1 MKKIAIIGGHGQVGQ
16 IIVKQL
22 IKQGRKNLVI
32 MGRNQEKMKKFTDSL
47 PISVEHRIIDLT
59 KPVDP
64 TLIADLQMVIV
75 CLDQTD
81 TLFIEQCQ
89 QLGIDYLDITANST
103 FLTNVYQLPDPT
115 HSRTLVGIGLAPGI
129 TNLAVANYLK
139 KSSRAT
145 TIDID
150 ILLGMGDQ
158 HGKAAVEWTFSQLNQ
173 TYQHPRW
180 TKPIATFTQKK
191 KDNFGKKFGRK
202 STYNFDFADQHLLTL
217 ADPNRTY
224 TTYLGF
230 DLNWITKSL
239 AILKKIGLTSLFK
252 NKQVLTFLTHFMQ
265 KGMIG
270 SERFVVKISNGSSD
284 DQNRVIIYGDEEA
297 TMTGEVTAFLAD
309 KLLTSPI
316 RSGFYLIDDLT
327 TLEEMFGVISRIK
340 EG

>member
-22 IKQGRKNLVI
+22 IKLGKKNLVI
-32 MGRNQEKMKKFTDSL
+32 MGRNQEKMMKFTASL
-47 PISVEHRIIDLT
+47 PTLVEHRIIDLA
-59 KPVDP
+59 KSVDP
-64 TLIADLQMVIV
+64 TLLTDLQLVIV

-89 QLGIDYLDITANST
+89 QLGIDYLDITANSP
-103 FLTNVYQLPDPT
+103 FLTNVYQLHAPT
-115 HSRTLVGIGLAPGI
+115 HSRTLVGIGLAPGL
-129 TNLAVANYLK
+129 TNLAVANYLTK
-139 KSSRAT
+139 APRTT

-173 TYQHPRW
+173 PYQHPRW
-180 TKPIATFTQKK
+180 TTPIATFTQKK
-191 KDNFGKKFGRK
+191 KDAFGTKFGRK
-202 STYNFDFADQHLLTL
+202 STYNFDFADQHLLAL
-217 ADPNRTY
+217 ADPSRTY

-252 NKQVLTFLTHFMQ
+252 NKQVLTFLTRFMQ

-270 SERFVVKISNGSSD
+270 SEKFVVKISNGSSD
-284 DQNRVIIYGDEEA
+284 DQNRIIIYGDEEA

-309 KLLTSPI
+309 KLLSQPVK
-316 RSGFYLIDDLT
+316 SGFYLIDELT
-327 TLEEMFGVISRIK
+327 TLEEVVGVIPRIQ